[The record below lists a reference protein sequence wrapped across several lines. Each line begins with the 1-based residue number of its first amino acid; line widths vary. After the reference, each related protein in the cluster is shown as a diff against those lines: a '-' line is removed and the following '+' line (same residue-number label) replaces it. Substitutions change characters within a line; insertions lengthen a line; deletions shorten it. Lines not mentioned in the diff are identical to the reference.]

1 MFANKMLFLT
11 INCLRMNIS
20 VIFGNDSYAGEASYR
35 SLDKSLRLSGH
46 VLTAVPAE
54 GPLPR
59 DTDMLISVGGDGT
72 FLGSARL
79 AAPAGVPVVGVNL
92 GHLGFLSE
100 NSASAVAEAIA
111 AGRYGI
117 QERAMLTAVVGGR
130 EFHALNDVCVRRSD
144 GSMLGI
150 RVTVD
155 GCDLPVYWADGL
167 LVSTPSGST
176 AYSLSVGGPI
186 VMPSS
191 KVLIIAPIAPHNLNV
206 RPMIVPQESRISLK
220 FLSRSDTVIFS
231 ADNYSQNVGND
242 SAIEVGMAQFSLKR
256 VCLGNSNF
264 VKALSDKLFWG
275 EDKRNGNN

>member
-1 MFANKMLFLT
+1 MK
-11 INCLRMNIS
+11 IS
-20 VIFGNDSYAGEASYR
+20 VIFGKSSFADDASYR
-35 SLDKSLRLSGH
+35 SLEDSLKSCGH
-46 VLTAVPAE
+46 SLTIVPSD
-54 GPLPR
+54 GPLPEG
-59 DTDMLISVGGDGT
+59 TDMLVSVGGDGT

-79 AAPAGVPVVGVNL
+79 AAPASVPVVGVNL

-100 NSASAVAEAIA
+100 NSASAVAEAIS
-111 AGRYGI
+111 AGKYAI
-117 QERAMLTAVVGGR
+117 QERSMLTALVNGR
-130 EFHALNDVCVRRSD
+130 EFLALNDVCVRRSD

-150 RVTVD
+150 QVSVD
-155 GCDLPVYWADGL
+155 GCELPVYWADGL

-206 RPMIVPQESRISLK
+206 RPMIIPQESRLSLK

-242 SAIEVGMAQFSLKR
+242 LVIEVGMAQFSLKR
-256 VCLGNSNF
+256 VCLDNSNF

-275 EDKRNGNN
+275 EDKRNGKN

>member
-1 MFANKMLFLT
+1 MKVA
-11 INCLRMNIS
+11 
-20 VIFGNDSYAGEASYR
+20 VIFGNTSYAACASYLKLSSFLEACGH
-35 SLDKSLRLSGH
+35 SLTEISS
-46 VLTAVPAE
+46 A
-54 GPLPR
+54 GPLP
-59 DTDMLISVGGDGT
+59 DGTDMLLSVGGDGT

-79 AAPAGVPVVGVNL
+79 AAPADVPIVGVNL

-100 NSASAVAEAIA
+100 NSPEAVAQALS
-111 AGRYGI
+111 AGRYRI
-117 QERAMLTAVVGGR
+117 QERSMLSAVVDGHN
-130 EFHALNDVCVRRSD
+130 FLALNDICVRRSD
-144 GSMLGI
+144 GSMLG
-150 RVTVD
+150 VKVSVD
-155 GCDLPVYWADGL
+155 GCDFPVYWADGL

-220 FLSRSDTVIFS
+220 FQTRSDSVIFS

-242 SAIEVGMAQFSLKR
+242 SSIDVEMAQFSLKR
-256 VCLGNSNF
+256 VCLDNSNF

-275 EDKRNGNN
+275 EDKRNGKN